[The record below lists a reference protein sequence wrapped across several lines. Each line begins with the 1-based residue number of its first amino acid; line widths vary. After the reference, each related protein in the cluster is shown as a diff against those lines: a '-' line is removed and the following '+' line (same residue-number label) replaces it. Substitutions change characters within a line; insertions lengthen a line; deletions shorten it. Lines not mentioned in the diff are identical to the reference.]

1 MDIII
6 DLVNIDILIPILIL
20 LIHHLH
26 HHPDHL
32 LQVHRVQKQDQQI
45 MSESTATERGTK
57 PKIKIS
63 HQQTRICLAMITS
76 KERNIHQESSSN
88 TTVTDYESHTDQSSI
103 TANQKE
109 NRATFNVHANQT
121 RSRNLSQDLSHE
133 RKIPKNKSKQTTVCK
148 SKADGRTISSIWSK
162 GMKCKDDS
170 EKCDKVNLNILPMNI
185 LVEFKDEK
193 YPFILSTDSFID
205 FIYDLESTVGEKI
218 NSHDYQFQYI
228 TGFAG
233 KEYAV
238 TIHSQITFNAFMR
251 YMNTVKQDLVLVKV
265 SGVTVSTQTVQSI
278 ETIENSSLHHTNEVE

>member
-1 MDIII
+1 
-6 DLVNIDILIPILIL
+6 
-20 LIHHLH
+20 
-26 HHPDHL
+26 
-32 LQVHRVQKQDQQI
+32 
-45 MSESTATERGTK
+45 
-57 PKIKIS
+57 
-63 HQQTRICLAMITS
+63 
-76 KERNIHQESSSN
+76 
-88 TTVTDYESHTDQSSI
+88 
-103 TANQKE
+103 
-109 NRATFNVHANQT
+109 
-121 RSRNLSQDLSHE
+121 
-133 RKIPKNKSKQTTVCK
+133 
-148 SKADGRTISSIWSK
+148 
-162 GMKCKDDS
+162 MKCKDDS

-185 LVEFKDEK
+185 SVEFKDEK

-265 SGVTVSTQTVQSI
+265 SRVTVSTQTVQSI